1 MCSFVVH
8 YFRITST
15 YLYSF
20 QFAGRRCH
28 LRLQKLEHEDIRTEA
43 HTRREALLPVFLVET
58 LLITVSGPQCSVWHK
73 HIDSCLVPLYFTAT
87 FEIYSIKQISILF

>member
-1 MCSFVVH
+1 MVH

-28 LRLQKLEHEDIRTEA
+28 LRLQKLRTCTGLNEDIRTEA

-58 LLITVSGPQCSVWHK
+58 LLIVVFATRITQFVTTR
-73 HIDSCLVPLYFTAT
+73 IDFYR
-87 FEIYSIKQISILF
+87 YKQISILF